1 LLNDKLD
8 DRVWQVQAKAVSVL
22 DTLMKSPDGQFFM
35 EYYAAN
41 LMIFE
46 PLRTSKKD
54 ILRSRAEKVD
64 ENDLKIICG

>member
-1 LLNDKLD
+1 
-8 DRVWQVQAKAVSVL
+8 
-22 DTLMKSPDGQFFM
+22 M